1 MYKINYYNEIK
12 EEAKKLLTSE
22 YQESALEEA
31 DAVLIRSTNILDVDM
46 PKSVKAISRAGV
58 GVNTIPYK
66 RYGKEGI
73 VVFNTPGANANGV
86 KEMTILGLILGERDI
101 IGSINWVK
109 SIANDEDIVEK
120 VEREKYK
127 YAGFELKG
135 RNLGIIGLGAIGGLV
150 ANSAVDLGMKVYGYD
165 PYISISHAWGLSK
178 KITRLTTLDQIFEKS
193 DVITIHAPLKDD
205 TRSMINKEAI
215 SRMKD
220 GVVLINFARDAL
232 VVDEDIKEAL
242 ESGKVSK
249 YITDFPNPITVKM
262 ENTIV
267 IPHLG
272 GSTLESENNCAIM
285 AVRELMDYLENGN
298 IHNSVNYPDVDA
310 GICQS
315 KERVTINHINK
326 SGMISKFTSVL
337 SENNINIARMYN
349 NSLED
354 LAYSVFDLDG
364 NISEETKKHLS
375 EIDGVLRVR
384 VLKGIK

>member
-22 YQESALEEA
+22 YQESSLEEA

-178 KITRLTTLDQIFEKS
+178 EITRLTTLDQIFEKS

-215 SRMKD
+215 SKMKD

-310 GICQS
+310 GICHT
-315 KERVTINHINK
+315 KERVTINHVNK

-337 SENNINIARMYN
+337 SEHDINIARMYN
-349 NSLED
+349 NSLDD

-364 NISEETKKHLS
+364 NLSEDTKKHLS

>member
-1 MYKINYYNEIK
+1 MYNINYYNEIK

-22 YQESALEEA
+22 YKETKLEEA
-31 DAVLIRSTNILDVDM
+31 DGVLIRSTNILNVDM
-46 PKSVKAISRAGV
+46 PKSVVAISRAGV
-58 GVNTIPYK
+58 GVNTIPFE

-120 VEREKYK
+120 VELEKYK
-127 YAGFELKG
+127 YAGYELKG
-135 RNLGIIGLGAIGGLV
+135 RSLGIIGLGAIGGRV

-178 KITRLTTLDQIFEKS
+178 NITRLTTLDQIFEKS
-193 DVITIHAPLKDD
+193 DIITIHVPLKDD
-205 TRSMINKEAI
+205 TKYMINKEAI
-215 SRMKD
+215 NKMKD

-232 VVDEDIKEAL
+232 VVDKDVKEAL
-242 ESGKVSK
+242 ESGKISK

-262 ENTIV
+262 ANTIV

-310 GICQS
+310 GICQT
-315 KERVTINHINK
+315 KQRVTINHLNK
-326 SGMISKFTSVL
+326 SGMISKFTAVFGD
-337 SENNINIARMYN
+337 NNINIARMYN
-349 NSLED
+349 NSLDE

-364 NISEETKKHLS
+364 VIDKETEDYLNNM
-375 EIDGVLRVR
+375 EGVLRVR
-384 VLKGIK
+384 VLKGSR